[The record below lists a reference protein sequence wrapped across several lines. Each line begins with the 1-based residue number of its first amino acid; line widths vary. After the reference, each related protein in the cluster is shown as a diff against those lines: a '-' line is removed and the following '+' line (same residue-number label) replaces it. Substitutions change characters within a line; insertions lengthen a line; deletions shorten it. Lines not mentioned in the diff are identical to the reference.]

1 VRNFLNEF
9 HLQGFAKCQKALKLI
24 FNDLIVAVMTF
35 SRHHRQTSKEL
46 VLNRYC
52 VREDYSII
60 GGANKLFKNAD
71 IKETVISY
79 SDNRWSE
86 GDIYPRLNFK
96 LDRSLKPDY
105 FYISNKGVFSKQS
118 LKKNE
123 EERESKKSEH
133 EIRLEQGYLRVY
145 DCGKK
150 RWRFDPRDI

>member
-1 VRNFLNEF
+1 
-9 HLQGFAKCQKALKLI
+9 
-24 FNDLIVAVMTF
+24 
-35 SRHHRQTSKEL
+35 
-46 VLNRYC
+46 
-52 VREDYSII
+52 
-60 GGANKLFKNAD
+60 LFKNAD